1 MATKKEVTKA
11 TVSETKAVALEPEK
25 KTAVKAETAK
35 AETAK
40 ASTDDKVT
48 EKKATVKKTATK
60 KTAEKKTTAKKTTA
74 KKEMKVTTVVQYYGK
89 EVEEKE
95 IIANVKK
102 AWTKAGHKVGD
113 IKTLELYIKPEDGAV
128 YYVIN
133 GEDGGA
139 VAF

>member
-1 MATKKEVTKA
+1 MATKKDVTKA
-11 TVSETKAVALEPEK
+11 TVSETKAVASEPEK
-25 KTAVKAETAK
+25 KTVVK

-48 EKKATVKKTATK
+48 EKKAPAK
-60 KTAEKKTTAKKTTA
+60 KTAEKKTPAKKTTAKKATA

-133 GEDGGA
+133 GADGGA